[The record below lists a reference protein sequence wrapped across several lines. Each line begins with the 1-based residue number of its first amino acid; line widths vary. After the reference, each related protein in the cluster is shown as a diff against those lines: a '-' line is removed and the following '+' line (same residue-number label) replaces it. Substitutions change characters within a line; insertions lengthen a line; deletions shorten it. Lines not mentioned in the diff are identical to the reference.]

1 MCHTL
6 FQSIKPRLPSL
17 IEVDC
22 RWPVSS
28 LYDQQNKEE
37 DQYIASGRGSRKSVN
52 SNRSNSMF
60 AHSFGRGR
68 QMNFISPISGF
79 SM

>member
-1 MCHTL
+1 M
-6 FQSIKPRLPSL
+6 PSL

-28 LYDQQNKEE
+28 LYNNHSE
-37 DQYIASGRGSRKSVN
+37 DDNQYIATGRGSRKA
-52 SNRSNSMF
+52 M
-60 AHSFGRGR
+60 HSFGRGR
-68 QMNFISPISGF
+68 QMNFMSPIPGF